1 MEYGQTMQWPT
12 EKEQKD
18 KQRSIKR
25 YTEHNYI
32 SSNTNPTGGELVV
45 NWLTYV
51 IYINQISS
59 KVAINT

>member
-18 KQRSIKR
+18 KQRSTER

-45 NWLTYV
+45 N
-51 IYINQISS
+51 
-59 KVAINT
+59 